1 MLMVKGNKIGNNKV
15 NEMININVVQN
26 KIDKNVKM
34 IVQFVKTYY
43 KILQIDL

>member
-1 MLMVKGNKIGNNKV
+1 MVKGNKIGNNKV
-15 NEMININVVQN
+15 NEMVKINVVQN

-43 KILQIDL
+43 NAFLQNDL